1 MYIII
6 YICIYSLNIVISKIE
21 ELFTTVLAGFRTE
34 LTCLM
39 FLGCAKK
46 DFLHHAGAITIG
58 QLRLVDSPLC
68 LV

>member
-1 MYIII
+1 M
-6 YICIYSLNIVISKIE
+6 YSLNIVISKIE
-21 ELFTTVLAGFRTE
+21 ELFTTALAGFRKE

-39 FLGCAKK
+39 FLGCAKN
-46 DFLHHAGAITIG
+46 DSLHHAGAIAIG